1 METPTFSPRQQA
13 ILASLA
19 RGTSRT
25 AACHSARVGRR
36 TLYNWIKADPTFAQ
50 AVEEAESGAIAQAE
64 DLAYAC
70 AMKAAD
76 DPRYL
81 RALFFW
87 LKHRAGWT
95 QARADRPPLPP
106 QSHAAHAAQITHVV
120 GAQRAAPSTLDPDS
134 PPHIVPSL
142 SPGTPPIDTS
152 DLASVMQL
160 VRDHQRFER
169 EYEEFMRGYEIWK
182 ALPQE
187 ERETITDEE
196 LDRLISGYA
205 HTAPSAGNPDLVT
218 DGEALTPEEN
228 PGIGVPFVPSG
239 DEADEQKAT
248 CRDTPPGCP
257 PPEPVSRENP
267 VIGVPSVPSRK
278 RDRMRRPP
286 FKKKKRR

>member
-1 METPTFSPRQQA
+1 MQTPTPATPTFSPRQQA

-25 AACHSARVGRR
+25 AACHSARVSRR

-106 QSHAAHAAQITHVV
+106 QSHADHAAQATHAV
-120 GAQRAAPSTLDPDS
+120 GAQRAAPSPSTLDPAS
-134 PPHIVPSL
+134 PF
-142 SPGTPPIDTS
+142 G
-152 DLASVMQL
+152 
-160 VRDHQRFER
+160 
-169 EYEEFMRGYEIWK
+169 
-182 ALPQE
+182 
-187 ERETITDEE
+187 
-196 LDRLISGYA
+196 
-205 HTAPSAGNPDLVT
+205 
-218 DGEALTPEEN
+218 DGIPE
-228 PGIGVPFVPSG
+228 
-239 DEADEQKAT
+239 
-248 CRDTPPGCP
+248 
-257 PPEPVSRENP
+257 ENP
-267 VIGVPSVPSRK
+267 VIGVPSVPSQPS
-278 RDRMRRPP
+278 DPGTIPP
-286 FKKKKRR
+286 LPIRNIHPLTPPNL

>member
-106 QSHAAHAAQITHVV
+106 QSHADHAAQTTHAV
-120 GAQRAAPSTLDPDS
+120 GAQRAAPSPSTLDPA
-134 PPHIVPSL
+134 SL
-142 SPGTPPIDTS
+142 PVDTS

-205 HTAPSAGNPDLVT
+205 HTAPSADNPDLVT
-218 DGEALTPEEN
+218 AEEALTLEEN

-267 VIGVPSVPSRK
+267 GIGVPSVPSRK

>member
-1 METPTFSPRQQA
+1 MQTPTPATPTFSPRQQA

-25 AACHSARVGRR
+25 AACHSARVSRR

-106 QSHAAHAAQITHVV
+106 QSHADHAAQATHVV
-120 GAQRAAPSTLDPDS
+120 GAQHAAPSPSTLDPAS
-134 PPHIVPSL
+134 PF
-142 SPGTPPIDTS
+142 G
-152 DLASVMQL
+152 
-160 VRDHQRFER
+160 
-169 EYEEFMRGYEIWK
+169 
-182 ALPQE
+182 
-187 ERETITDEE
+187 
-196 LDRLISGYA
+196 
-205 HTAPSAGNPDLVT
+205 
-218 DGEALTPEEN
+218 DGIPEEN
-228 PGIGVPFVPSG
+228 PVIGVPFVPSNE
-239 DEADEQKAT
+239 EADEQEAT
-248 CRDTPPGCP
+248 CTDTPVVCP
-257 PPEPVSRENP
+257 PPEPGSRENP
-267 VIGVPSVPSRK
+267 GIGVPSVPSRK